1 MTTYTIRSPDMEGR
15 PMTAALQYKL
25 HLSAAKLEH
34 ADARRE
40 LRFCNSIYGRYSAR
54 LRDHEE
60 DMADAYARARSHLA
74 AAKRLKKRA
83 GVVMEL
89 GS

>member
-1 MTTYTIRSPDMEGR
+1 
-15 PMTAALQYKL
+15 MTARLAYAL

-34 ADARRE
+34 AEARAE
-40 LRFCNSIYGRYSAR
+40 LRFCRSIYGRYSAR

-60 DMADAYARARSHLA
+60 DMADAYARARTHLA

-83 GVVMEL
+83 GVAMEL
-89 GS
+89 GR

>member
-1 MTTYTIRSPDMEGR
+1 
-15 PMTAALQYKL
+15 MTARLAYAL

-40 LRFCNSIYGRYSAR
+40 LRFCRSIYGRYSAR
-54 LRDHEE
+54 LREHEE
-60 DMADAYARARSHLA
+60 DMADAYARAKQHLA

-83 GVVMEL
+83 GVILEL

>member
-1 MTTYTIRSPDMEGR
+1 
-15 PMTAALQYKL
+15 MTAQSDYAMRI
-25 HLSAAKLEH
+25 ARAKLEH

-54 LRDHEE
+54 LREHEE